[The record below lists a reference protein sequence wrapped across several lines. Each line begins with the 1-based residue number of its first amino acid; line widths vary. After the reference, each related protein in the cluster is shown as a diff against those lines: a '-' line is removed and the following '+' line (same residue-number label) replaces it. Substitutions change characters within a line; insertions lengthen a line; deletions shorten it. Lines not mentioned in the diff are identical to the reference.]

1 MLRIF
6 LQASDK
12 LGAPTWR
19 SPASAASGENSLFV
33 LRLDHVVSIDNQIK
47 TVTRLSAYGAKIR
60 HTPIWRYAQSK
71 NLKLYDSLQRTDR
84 FRREIC
90 VEALC

>member
-33 LRLDHVVSIDNQIK
+33 LRLDHVVSIGQSGHIIERVRCKN
-47 TVTRLSAYGAKIR
+47 
-60 HTPIWRYAQSK
+60 TPYAD
-71 NLKLYDSLQRTDR
+71 L
-84 FRREIC
+84 EIC
-90 VEALC
+90 TVEKSETL